1 MFEEKSAP
9 AQSQPRRARRPIRL
23 IGVAAVIGGVAISFG
38 AAEAQTLGD
47 HGPTSVT
54 ATPID
59 PCLLNNTCGLENQI
73 AEDEAAG
80 RNFQAYCDEL
90 KLKNITIP
98 ECEPPA

>member
-23 IGVAAVIGGVAISFG
+23 IWVAVVIGGVAVGFG
-38 AAEAQTLGD
+38 AAEASTLGNN
-47 HGPTSVT
+47 GSTAIT
-54 ATPID
+54 ATPED

-73 AEDEAAG
+73 VEDEAQG

-90 KLKNITIP
+90 KLKNVTIP
-98 ECEPPA
+98 ECEPA